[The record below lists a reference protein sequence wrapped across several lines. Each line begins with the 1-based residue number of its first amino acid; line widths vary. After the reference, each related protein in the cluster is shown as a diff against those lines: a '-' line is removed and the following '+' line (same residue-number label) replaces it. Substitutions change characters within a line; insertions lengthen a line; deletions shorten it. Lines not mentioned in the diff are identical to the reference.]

1 MDHQETV
8 DKLTGELARNARKI
22 APRFGDEHGMSL
34 LKIVRKQGAVLTVI
48 DTCMRGKSGIFR
60 MLEKKKAL
68 ELTVEAVAIREEF
81 ASILPQSIRDR
92 AMERLISCGYT
103 GGLGFA

>member
-1 MDHQETV
+1 MEHQETV

-22 APRFGDEHGMSL
+22 APRFGNKHGRSL
-34 LKIVRKQGAVLTVI
+34 LKTVRNQGAIFTVI

-60 MLEKKKAL
+60 MLEKKNAL
-68 ELTVEAVAIREEF
+68 EMTVEAIAIREEF
-81 ASILPQSIRDR
+81 APILPQGIRET

-103 GGLGFA
+103 GALAPS

>member
-22 APRFGDEHGMSL
+22 APRFGDEHGMTL
-34 LKIVRKQGAVLTVI
+34 LKIVRNKGAVSTVM
-48 DTCMRGKSGIFR
+48 DTCMRGKSRVFR
-60 MLEKKKAL
+60 LLENNKAL

-81 ASILPQSIRDR
+81 ASILPQCIRDR

-103 GGLGFA
+103 GALAIA